1 MRNALC
7 CVIMHMPGI
16 GETCDDS
23 AIHFKRLIHKEL
35 MWGGRVCADSGCRF
49 VFVIAVRA
57 IK

>member
-1 MRNALC
+1 MRNALR

-16 GETCDDS
+16 GETHDDS
-23 AIHFKRLIHKEL
+23 AIHFKRQGIDVG
-35 MWGGRVCADSGCRF
+35 GGRVCADSGCRF